1 MSKENNRRNRRDIIS
16 GRFIRQNI
24 NDRSEWKEDIE
35 PSDFTKKLWAT
46 SSLTGAEIKFLNAVD
61 KFRPGKTEEAWNEY
75 RQLTAGEKK
84 SQKLKRFILWF
95 GEEEGT
101 KRYNETKKKGLTK
114 ERFISLYGEEEG
126 TKRFEELRNRRRDPL
141 KLFVKKYGDKEGL
154 ERYKQWCNNNAGNH
168 TLKRKIE

>member
-1 MSKENNRRNRRDIIS
+1 MSKENNRHNRRDIIS

-75 RQLTAGEKK
+75 RQLTAGEKSLK
-84 SQKLKRFILWF
+84 NLSDLFYGLEKRKVLNVIMKLKR
-95 GEEEGT
+95 
-101 KRYNETKKKGLTK
+101 K
-114 ERFISLYGEEEG
+114 
-126 TKRFEELRNRRRDPL
+126 
-141 KLFVKKYGDKEGL
+141 V
-154 ERYKQWCNNNAGNH
+154 
-168 TLKRKIE
+168 